1 METAAGKV
9 VVGLDGSD
17 ASIEALRLALQLAPV
32 LDAPVH
38 AVYCWEIPTV
48 YAVYTEAGYAPYEEA
63 ARQDLDRVLTQ
74 VFGQETPASV
84 TAELVH
90 GHAAEVLTEAG
101 SQARMLVVGRRGHGG
116 FRGLHLGSVSSAC
129 VTHAQCPV
137 LVVHEGGQPGS
148 DRRHERERGSR
159 SG

>member
-1 METAAGKV
+1 METAAGRV

-17 ASIEALRLALQLAPV
+17 ASIEALRLALQLAPA

-48 YAVYTEAGYAPYEEA
+48 YAAYTEAGYIPYEEA
-63 ARQDLDRVLTQ
+63 ARQDLDRVLAR

-90 GHAAEVLTEAG
+90 GHAAAVLTEAG

-116 FRGLHLGSVSSAC
+116 FGGLHLGSVSSAC

-137 LVVHEGGQPGS
+137 LVVHEGS
-148 DRRHERERGSR
+148 S
-159 SG
+159 